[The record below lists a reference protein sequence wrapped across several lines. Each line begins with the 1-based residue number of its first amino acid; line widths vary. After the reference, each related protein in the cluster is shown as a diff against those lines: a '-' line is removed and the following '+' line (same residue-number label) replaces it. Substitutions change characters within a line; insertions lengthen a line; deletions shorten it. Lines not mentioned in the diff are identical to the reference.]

1 MDEQMTTRPVESR
14 RPHERAIGWLRQS
27 PVRLIAVL
35 AALVVVAAVVGVI
48 IWAVSNGDDSSSTAT
63 KGPVVSPI
71 KPVGLSAS
79 GLRTIAGAV
88 TQPIY
93 WAGPKTGYRYEL
105 RRTDNGNVYV
115 RYLPPGAKAGASGS
129 DYMVVATYPFQGAFD
144 AIKKVSGGRKIE
156 VPGGG
161 IGQIASN
168 YENSVHIAFPKVDYQ
183 IEVYDPSPEQAL
195 AVATSGQVK
204 PVS

>member
-1 MDEQMTTRPVESR
+1 MDEQITTPPAESPR
-14 RPHERAIGWLRQS
+14 GPLRSNDWLRQ
-27 PVRLIAVL
+27 PRVRLIGALVVL
-35 AALVVVAAVVGVI
+35 AAVVVGVI
-48 IWAVSNGDDSSSTAT
+48 IWAVTSGDGTSSPAT

-93 WAGPKTGYRYEL
+93 WAGPKAGYRYEL

-168 YENSVHIAFPKVDYQ
+168 YPNSVHLAFPKVDYQ
-183 IEVYDPSPEQAL
+183 IEVYDPSAEQAL